1 MGSIVQQMEATETMC
16 VELDFEQV
24 PWVLDVWLLT
34 SQPSLVAPSTKTQRH
49 SVEVIQPGFLFT
61 PVLQQARWHAQSLFY
76 ACMSMWVQA
85 RYLMPVQGRLVENPT
100 AEMPVSFG
108 NSQESAVQKAD
119 YQVKVKGCHLLP
131 LAATQHLADSIL
143 TQ

>member
-1 MGSIVQQMEATETMC
+1 
-16 VELDFEQV
+16 
-24 PWVLDVWLLT
+24 
-34 SQPSLVAPSTKTQRH
+34 
-49 SVEVIQPGFLFT
+49 
-61 PVLQQARWHAQSLFY
+61 
-76 ACMSMWVQA
+76 
-85 RYLMPVQGRLVENPT
+85 MPVQGRLVENPT

>member
-1 MGSIVQQMEATETMC
+1 
-16 VELDFEQV
+16 
-24 PWVLDVWLLT
+24 
-34 SQPSLVAPSTKTQRH
+34 
-49 SVEVIQPGFLFT
+49 
-61 PVLQQARWHAQSLFY
+61 
-76 ACMSMWVQA
+76 
-85 RYLMPVQGRLVENPT
+85 MPVQDRLVENPT